1 MQIRLLTRG
10 WLPLVLFLSAY
21 SPVGAVD
28 HNNIDAGRPLSFDDA
43 EAVALRER
51 AAEIGTG
58 GVYPKGGP
66 AGFAL
71 STEFLYGFALNSHLS
86 IDLDATAGGRAG
98 SPDRDFRV
106 GKLGLGL
113 FHNFNREYSN
123 VPAFSIRGDVSL
135 PTEKEAKGVE
145 IRLRGIASKA
155 LIQYDRL
162 HLNLD
167 GIVTTA
173 PEIGERRFQTGIV
186 LGYSKPIRYPR
197 SFSRTGVAD
206 VSLRTT
212 EQKGTGPVMSLGVGL
227 RQQVTIRSVIDIG
240 IRSDVLALD
249 EAPHE
254 DFRLVAGYSISF

>member
-1 MQIRLLTRG
+1 MRIRLLANA
-10 WLPLVLFLSAY
+10 WLPLVLFLSAH
-21 SPVGAVD
+21 SSLRAVD
-28 HNNIDAGRPLSFDDA
+28 HNNVDAGRPLSFDDA
-43 EAVALRER
+43 EAIAFRER

-58 GVYPKGGP
+58 GIYPKGGP
-66 AGFAL
+66 AGLAF

-86 IDLDATAGGRAG
+86 VDLDAAAGGRAG
-98 SPDRDFRV
+98 TPEKDFQV

-113 FHNFNREYSN
+113 FHNFNREYGN
-123 VPAFSIRGDVSL
+123 APAFSIRGDVAL
-135 PTEKEAKGVE
+135 PTEKGAKGVE

-173 PEIGERRFQTGIV
+173 PETGERRFRPGVV
-186 LGYSKPIRYPR
+186 LGYSKPIGYPR
-197 SFSRTGVAD
+197 SFIRTGVAE
-206 VSLRTT
+206 VSLQTP

-227 RQQVTIRSVIDIG
+227 RQQVTVRSLFDIG

-249 EAPHE
+249 KAPHE
-254 DFRLVAGYSISF
+254 DIQIIAGFSTSF